1 MSLPGSASLFLFGPR
16 GTGKSTWIGS
26 ALPSALRVD
35 LLKESTFVELAGH
48 ADRLEAL
55 ADAAKAKT
63 IVVDEVQKLPSLLD
77 EVHRLIENR
86 RFRFILTGS
95 STRKIK
101 RSGGNLLAGRARTLT
116 MHPFTAAELGPKFN
130 LQHAIRYGMLPTVW
144 VGDDPVEYLQSYG
157 LAGFE
162 VDGHPDF

>member
-1 MSLPGSASLFLFGPR
+1 MSLPSSASLFLFGPR

-26 ALPSALRVD
+26 ALPAALRID

-48 ADRLEAL
+48 SDRLEAL

-95 STRKIK
+95 SARKLK
-101 RSGGNLLAGRARTLT
+101 RSGGNLLAGRARTLCHAPVHRIGARPQVQSAAR
-116 MHPFTAAELGPKFN
+116 HPLRNAAD
-130 LQHAIRYGMLPTVW
+130 R
-144 VGDDPVEYLQSYG
+144 VGS
-157 LAGFE
+157 
-162 VDGHPDF
+162 